1 MKVTRSYWLGL
12 GSGLILSAML
22 TLIISP
28 QQGQAVIPQELS
40 VVPPVKQQATTQ
52 PIARGGEQAD
62 PLPTAQPP
70 VSNQISQGQP
80 PNTQSSIQIE
90 QNFIIPKGASSERI
104 ADLLVAQGFIKDKES
119 FLVGVHQ
126 MGVERQFRAGTFTL
140 SLGLT
145 SEELITRLLK

>member
-28 QQGQAVIPQELS
+28 QQGQAVIPQEPPS
-40 VVPPVKQQATTQ
+40 VPPVKQQATTQ
-52 PIARGGEQAD
+52 PIAGEAKQAD
-62 PLPTAQPP
+62 PPSTAQPS
-70 VSNQISQGQP
+70 VSTQLSQSQP
-80 PNTQSSIQIE
+80 PNTQSSTQIE

-104 ADLLVAQGFIKDKES
+104 ADLLVAQGFLKDKES
-119 FLVGVHQ
+119 FLVGAHQ
-126 MGVERQFRAGTFTL
+126 MGVESQFRAGTFTL

-145 SEELITRLLK
+145 SEELIHRLLK